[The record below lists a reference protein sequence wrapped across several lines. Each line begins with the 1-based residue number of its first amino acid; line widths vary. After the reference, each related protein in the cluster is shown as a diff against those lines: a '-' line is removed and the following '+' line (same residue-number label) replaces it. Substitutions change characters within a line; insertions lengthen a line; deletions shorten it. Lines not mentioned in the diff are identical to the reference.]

1 MIGRLSL
8 GQQLESLRPGGTT
21 KRVPRPGETRRGD
34 TVSGSAFKANLD
46 IDTAAGATRARR
58 RLWSSRLLGV
68 GAALLTCSPFLAMLP
83 SAASTALR
91 SPSMVAVTAA
101 PRIPAT
107 DSALGSVQAGST
119 ETGIVVLRPTD
130 EAGLTSFITAV
141 TDKSSP
147 FYHRYL
153 APGEFASRFGPAPST
168 IAAVKAQL
176 TAEGLRVTKVS
187 RDGLLVSFS
196 GSAATVESAFRTEL
210 ARYRL
215 ADGAIGQ
222 ATTSAVHVPSTIA
235 GSVIGV
241 VGLDDLVHAQ
251 PSIVRPGPISV
262 QRTFPSAKAVAF
274 SHPAGSPDGCTLAQQ
289 DAESS
294 GGLTDD
300 EIANAY
306 GAFGLYNEGDFG
318 AGQHVA
324 VFELD
329 SFLATDIEGLDAC
342 YFGAAEAAQMSGV
355 KGDLTGSRLSVIPV
369 DGGDVPADPASPS
382 SGTQE
387 ANLDIEDVSALA
399 PEADIDV
406 YEAPNTTTGSLD
418 EYSQIVN
425 SDVDQVV
432 TSSWGVCEQYAQ
444 VGEPGAQAAEN
455 LLFEQAAA
463 QGQTVLSAAG
473 DTGDD
478 NCNEGRATFPPSGQN
493 VLSVDDPASQ
503 PYVLSVG
510 GTTID
515 DATQPASEHV
525 WDDGAPWGAGGGG
538 ISASWAMPA
547 WQQPV
552 ADTPENANDIANAEA
567 FETEKKAVTAP
578 FTTPTFCDGTLGLPA
593 GTLCREMPDVTAQA
607 DEFTGAVTIYGK
619 NLGYGNPNGWATIG
633 GTSSATPIWAALL
646 ALVNASPMCS
656 PDKING
662 VPDAGFASP
671 ILYGIAANPTAYASS
686 FNDVVSGNNDEYGL
700 DNGLVFP
707 AHVGFDMASGL
718 GSPQLTT
725 PTGGNALA
733 FYMCDYAG
741 QLAPPTLTGL
751 SPSSGSTAGGYAVTV
766 SGSGFGTPA
775 SPNVSGVQ
783 VGAAYAASVTVE
795 SATRLTATF
804 PPAVATLPTGSPT
817 SGAGPAAVVVT
828 LKNGES
834 SFPGAKA
841 VFEYL
846 DESVSKSPIP
856 TVTSIG
862 PYAGLESS
870 PSPVTIHGSG
880 FTGATKVTFG
890 GVTARHFTVRSR
902 YAITVTPPSY
912 KTQAC
917 SPLPAKGV
925 YKGENASN
933 DICQVQVVVTNAHG
947 ASAPSTI
954 LPPYEGAAH
963 LDGMGVEIVPKGYE
977 LAPQP
982 SEFDYIP
989 APRIISVSTG
999 TIADLRKY
1007 CAVAVPVKCNADLL
1021 ASETGGLPANLVTLT
1036 GVGMNPMTL
1045 NYLTMG
1051 SPTKDTSEAYPVAAT
1066 GTSLQLV
1073 APALPRSHKPTVEPF
1088 SLAVGFTSIVG
1099 ASNER
1104 SIVYAGVPQVT
1115 KVVNSRT
1122 REPGVPDSVACTGAP
1137 PSSGCG
1143 TPLKISG
1150 VGLLQVVGPIGFVDD
1165 VTGFSLGTQYSYAV
1179 RSDKSIETEA
1189 VAQNPAMADVEV
1201 CTVTNCSHD
1210 PQTDFLF
1217 IYPPGNPSL
1226 DAMSPLEG
1234 PAQGGNTVVLDG
1246 ANLGCVVAVAF
1257 GKVVTDETANSKA
1270 LLACGTTD
1278 QLTVTAPPGVAGTK
1292 VPVRVA
1298 TVESALDPSGRPS
1311 NSITYT
1317 YTPSAPSEPTDVKA
1331 TAKPG
1336 TATVSWRPPASDG
1349 GSAVTGYTVTAISPG
1364 LASVRETL
1372 SSRARSATYTE
1383 LQAGAPWSFAV
1394 RAVSTA
1400 GAGLA
1405 GVSSEITPALGDDGY
1420 LVETSGGAVLGFGDV
1435 QSRGGIDGS
1444 GARAVGMAAT
1454 ANGLGYWVVTSTG
1467 SVTAFGDATFLGQEA
1482 LDNVTG
1488 IAAGPDGTGY
1498 WIVTRNGVVHVFGHA
1513 KTYPGS
1519 VPAGADVV
1527 AIASSSDGR
1536 GYWLVERDGVVKAF
1550 GDAHS
1555 YGSLAGN
1562 ISPSSPIVGMAVT
1575 PDGEGY
1581 WLAAADGSVYPFGDA
1596 VAYGSPPRPS
1606 RPIVAIA
1613 ATPDGHGYWLVSANG
1628 TVYNFGTARNLGG
1641 TTSAVAIGL

>member
-1 MIGRLSL
+1 MS
-8 GQQLESLRPGGTT
+8 GT
-21 KRVPRPGETRRGD
+21 
-34 TVSGSAFKANLD
+34 AFKVNLD
-46 IDTAAGATRARR
+46 IDLAAGATRACR
-58 RLWSSRLLGV
+58 RLWSGRLLGV

-83 SAASTALR
+83 SAASAALR

-101 PRIPAT
+101 PRIPAR

-119 ETGIVVLRPTD
+119 ETGLVVLRPTD

-147 FYHRYL
+147 FYHHYL

-168 IAAVKAQL
+168 IAAVRTQL

-187 RDGLLVSFS
+187 SDGLLVSFS
-196 GSAATVESAFRTEL
+196 GSAATVENAFRTEL
-210 ARYRL
+210 ERYRL

-251 PSIVRPGPISV
+251 ASIVRPGPISV
-262 QRTFPSAKAVAF
+262 QRTFPFAKAVAF

-289 DAESS
+289 DAESQ

-306 GAFGLYNEGDFG
+306 GAFGLYNAGDFG

-324 VFELD
+324 VFELQA
-329 SFLATDIEGLDAC
+329 FLATDIETFDAC

-355 KGDLTGSRLSVIPV
+355 KGVLTGSRLSVILV
-369 DGGDVPADPASPS
+369 DRGDVPANPASNNGEP
-382 SGTQE
+382 T
-387 ANLDIEDVSALA
+387 LDIEDVSALA
-399 PEADIDV
+399 PQADIDV

-432 TSSWGVCEQYAQ
+432 TSSWGVCEQLAQ
-444 VGEPGAQAAEN
+444 LGEPGTQAAEN

-478 NCNEGRATFPPSGQN
+478 NCNEGRSLSPPAGQN
-493 VLSVDDPASQ
+493 VLSLDDPASQ

-515 DATQPASEHV
+515 DATQPAFEHV
-525 WDDGAPWGAGGGG
+525 WDDGAQWGAGGGG
-538 ISASWAMPA
+538 ISQSWAMPA
-547 WQQPV
+547 WQEPL

-567 FETEKKAVTAP
+567 FETETKAVTAP
-578 FTTPTFCDGTLGLPA
+578 FTTPTFCDGTLGLPP
-593 GTLCREMPDVTAQA
+593 GSLCREAPDVSAEA

-619 NLGYGNPNGWATIG
+619 HLGYGPPDGWATIG

-646 ALVNASPMCS
+646 ALVNASSTCS
-656 PDKING
+656 SDKING

-686 FNDVVSGNNDEYGL
+686 FNDIVSGNTDAYGL

-741 QLAPPTLTGL
+741 QLAPPTLIGL
-751 SPSSGSTAGGYAVTV
+751 SPSSGSTAGGYSVTV

-775 SPNVSGVQ
+775 SPNVSGVE
-783 VGAAYAASVTVE
+783 VGAASAASVTVE
-795 SATRLTATF
+795 SRTKLAVTF
-804 PPAVATLPTGSPT
+804 PRAAATLPTGSPT
-817 SGAGPAAVVVT
+817 SGAGPAVVVVT

-841 VFEYL
+841 VFEYV
-846 DESVSKSPIP
+846 DKNVSKSPVP

-890 GVTARHFTVRSR
+890 GVRAPHFTVKSP
-902 YAITVTPPSY
+902 YEITVTPPSY

-925 YKGENASN
+925 YKGENARN
-933 DICQVQVVVTNAHG
+933 DICQVQVVVTDSHG

-954 LPPYEGAAH
+954 VPPYEGAAH
-963 LDGMGVEIVPKGYE
+963 LDAMGVEIVPKGYE

-999 TIADLRKY
+999 TVADLKKY
-1007 CAVAVPVKCNADLL
+1007 CAVAAPVKCNADLL
-1021 ASETGGLPANLVTLT
+1021 ASEVGGLPTNLVTLT

-1045 NYLTMG
+1045 NYLTVG
-1051 SPTKDTSEAYPVAAT
+1051 RPTKDTSVAYPVAAT

-1088 SLAVGFTSIVG
+1088 ALAVGFTSIVG

-1115 KVVNSRT
+1115 KVVNPRT
-1122 REPGVPDSVACTGAP
+1122 RKPGVPDSVTCAGAP
-1137 PSSGCG
+1137 PRSGCG

-1150 VGLLQVVGPIGFVDD
+1150 VGLLQVVGPIGFVDNE
-1165 VTGFSLGTQYSYAV
+1165 TGFSLGTQYSYSV
-1179 RSDKSIETEA
+1179 RSDKSIDTEA
-1189 VAQNPAMADVEV
+1189 VAQNPAVADVEV
-1201 CTVTNCSHD
+1201 CTVTGCSHD
-1210 PQTDFLF
+1210 PQSDFLF

-1234 PAQGGNTVVLDG
+1234 PAQGGNAVVLVG
-1246 ANLGCVVAVAF
+1246 GNLGCIVAVAF

-1278 QLTVTAPPGVAGTK
+1278 RITVTAPPGVAGTK
-1292 VPVRVA
+1292 VPVQVA

-1311 NSITYT
+1311 NAITYT

-1349 GSAVTGYTVTAISPG
+1349 GSAVTGYTVTAVSPG

-1372 SSRARSATYTE
+1372 SSSARGATYTD

-1435 QSRGGIDGS
+1435 QSRGGIGGS

-1454 ANGLGYWVVTSTG
+1454 ANGLGYWVVTSAG
-1467 SVTAFGDATFLGQEA
+1467 SVTAFGNATFLGEEA

-1488 IAAGPDGTGY
+1488 IAARPGGTGY
-1498 WIVTRNGVVHVFGHA
+1498 WIVTRNGVVHAFGHA
-1513 KTYPGS
+1513 KTYPGA
-1519 VPAGADVV
+1519 VAGGADVT
-1527 AIASSSDGR
+1527 AIASSSDGE
-1536 GYWLVERDGVVKAF
+1536 GYWLVERDGVVKVF

-1555 YGSLAGN
+1555 YRSLAGN
-1562 ISPSSPIVGMAVT
+1562 IPPSSDIVGMAVT

-1596 VAYGSPPRPS
+1596 VTYGSPPRSS

-1613 ATPDGHGYWLVSANG
+1613 ATPDGHGYWLVAANG